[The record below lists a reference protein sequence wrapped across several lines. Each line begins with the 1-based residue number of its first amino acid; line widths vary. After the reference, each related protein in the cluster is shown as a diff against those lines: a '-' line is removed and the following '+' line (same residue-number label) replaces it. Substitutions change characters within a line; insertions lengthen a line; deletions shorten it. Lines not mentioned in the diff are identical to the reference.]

1 LQAFGSSSSASAAV
15 HLPRVQ
21 RRGRIHAAPFF
32 FLKKNKK
39 LQPSIYLHSSGA
51 TAYMLLYRKRDP
63 ELNRS
68 GVPDSAVPRELKEVM
83 AQHED
88 AQRQEQEQ
96 ARIKRNS
103 LTLTIF
109 HEAQALCAF
118 LFFFVKLFF
127 FVRLLRRWWSGFS
140 RRESRANSLTLTI
153 FHGAQEISVQ
163 VPKKACLNELKQHVR
178 AGVCCVCVCVC
189 VFVCV

>member
-1 LQAFGSSSSASAAV
+1 
-15 HLPRVQ
+15 
-21 RRGRIHAAPFF
+21 
-32 FLKKNKK
+32 

-68 GVPDSAVPRELKEVM
+68 SVPDSAVPRELKEAM

-109 HEAQALCAF
+109 HEAQALFTIICF
-118 LFFFVKLFF
+118 CKVFF
-127 FVRLLRRWWSGFS
+127 
-140 RRESRANSLTLTI
+140 
-153 FHGAQEISVQ
+153 
-163 VPKKACLNELKQHVR
+163 
-178 AGVCCVCVCVC
+178 
-189 VFVCV
+189 